1 MAITRISNNVILDGT
16 ILPAKLNV
24 SANMRTFLGN
34 ETISTI
40 NGGTGANDD
49 LTLQGTTNATRTTS
63 YVLIQPNGGNV
74 GIGVAA
80 PTVPLDVNGISRV
93 TCLYL
98 SNSATST
105 AGGIDNNGNSSAGLW
120 FNNFSTIIAG
130 YNGIIF
136 RSSLGGTSG
145 QTERMRITNTGQVS
159 IGTASPSISAML
171 QIDSTTQG
179 FLPPRMTVAQRDA
192 IASVAEGLVVYS
204 TDAGVKTLSLHN
216 GTAWGNVLTTHS
228 ASFTSDTL
236 AAALSDESGTSGGF
250 TRAVGATHTSPII
263 STALT
268 LNATSYSYGAGAR
281 EAMLNSMSNR
291 FVYKDGLIPYAEIFD
306 DFPNTLNGAGT
317 HRWATTAGT
326 VAYYTN
332 GTAQAR
338 FWGAISLTTAATT
351 DASASISAAQ
361 SGGANGQTSSRFGL
375 SMQVC
380 FCVNNTTATEFR
392 SRFSGGGASIDTTVL
407 FSTGVIQLDAVNIG
421 GVGVNSV
428 TVATGLSL
436 AAGNFISGTRYRLF
450 TRIISQ
456 TQTEVYFASA
466 PWDSATWTTLVDTVV
481 THSAWQS
488 ASVSTQPF
496 LVVITKENVA
506 KIAYIDWVAIRQEV
520 QR

>member
-1 MAITRISNNVILDGT
+1 MAITQISNNVILDGT
-16 ILPAKLNV
+16 ILPAKLNISSALRTFFGSAT
-24 SANMRTFLGN
+24 SANLATAITD
-34 ETISTI
+34 ETGSGSLVFANSPILTTPTIATI
-40 NGGTGANDD
+40 NGSTASNGSITV
-49 LTLQGTTNATRTTS
+49 QGTSNATRTTS
-63 YVLIQPNGGNV
+63 NVDLQPSGG
-74 GIGVAA
+74 GV
-80 PTVPLDVNGISRV
+80 
-93 TCLYL
+93 
-98 SNSATST
+98 
-105 AGGIDNNGNSSAGLW
+105 
-120 FNNFSTIIAG
+120 TI
-130 YNGIIF
+130 
-136 RSSLGGTSG
+136 GGT
-145 QTERMRITNTGQVS
+145 TRN
-159 IGTASPSISAML
+159 ASAIL
-171 QIDSTTQG
+171 QINSTTLG
-179 FLPPRMTVAQRDA
+179 FLPPVMTSTQRNA
-192 IASVAEGLVVYS
+192 ISSPASGLVVYS
-204 TDAGVKTLSLHN
+204 SDLSDLSLYN
-216 GTAWGNVLTTHS
+216 GTAWGDMLTTHA

-236 AAALSDESGTSGGF
+236 RTAVSDETGSGSLVF
-250 TRAVGATHTSPII
+250 ATSPTITSPTI
-263 STALT
+263 ATSLV

-306 DFPNTLNGAGT
+306 DFPTTLNGAGT
-317 HRWATTAGT
+317 HRWQTTSGT
-326 VAYYTN
+326 TAYYTN
-332 GTAQAR
+332 GSAQAR

-351 DASASISAAQ
+351 DASAVITAAP

-380 FCVNNTTATEFR
+380 FCINNTTSTEFR

-466 PWDSATWTTLVDTVV
+466 PWDSATWTTLVDTIV

-496 LVVITKENVA
+496 LVVVTKENVA
-506 KIAYIDWVAIRQEV
+506 KIAYIDWVAIRQDL

>member
-1 MAITRISNNVILDGT
+1 MAITQISNNVILDGT

-34 ETISTI
+34 ATSANLASAVSGTTGSGNLVFAIGPTFTTPVL
-40 NGGTGANDD
+40 GAATGTTLFLGTG
-49 LTLQGTTNATRTTS
+49 TLN
-63 YVLIQPNGGNV
+63 
-74 GIGVAA
+74 
-80 PTVPLDVNGISRV
+80 
-93 TCLYL
+93 
-98 SNSATST
+98 ST
-105 AGGIDNNGNSSAGLW
+105 AILELS
-120 FNNFSTIIAG
+120 
-130 YNGIIF
+130 
-136 RSSLGGTSG
+136 
-145 QTERMRITNTGQVS
+145 
-159 IGTASPSISAML
+159 
-171 QIDSTTQG
+171 STTRG
-179 FLPPRMTVAQRDA
+179 FLPPRMTSTQRNA
-192 IASVAEGLVVYS
+192 ISGASVPSGLTVFNS
-204 TDAGVKTLSLHN
+204 TDNALSVYTTVLSSWDN
-216 GTAWGNVLTTHS
+216 VFTART

-236 AAALSDESGTSGGF
+236 ATALSDESGTSGGF
-250 TRAVGATHTSPII
+250 TRAVGATHSSPTI

-268 LNATSYSYGAGAR
+268 LNATSYTYGSGAR

-351 DASASISAAQ
+351 DASAAISAAQ

-392 SRFSGGGASIDTTVL
+392 SRFSGGGATIDTTVL

-466 PWDSATWTTLVDTVV
+466 PWDSATWTTLVDTIV

-496 LVVITKENVA
+496 LLVVTKENVA
-506 KIAYIDWVAIRQEV
+506 KIAYIDWVAIRQDL

>member
-1 MAITRISNNVILDGT
+1 MAITQISNNVILDGT
-16 ILPAKLNV
+16 ILPAKLNI
-24 SANMRTFLGN
+24 SSTLRTFL
-34 ETISTI
+34 S
-40 NGGTGANDD
+40 
-49 LTLQGTTNATRTTS
+49 
-63 YVLIQPNGGNV
+63 
-74 GIGVAA
+74 
-80 PTVPLDVNGISRV
+80 
-93 TCLYL
+93 
-98 SNSATST
+98 SATSANLASAVSGTTGSGNLVFAIGPTFTTPVLGAATGTTLFLGTGTLNST
-105 AGGIDNNGNSSAGLW
+105 AILELS
-120 FNNFSTIIAG
+120 
-130 YNGIIF
+130 
-136 RSSLGGTSG
+136 
-145 QTERMRITNTGQVS
+145 
-159 IGTASPSISAML
+159 
-171 QIDSTTQG
+171 STTRG
-179 FLPPRMTVAQRDA
+179 FLPPRMTSTQRNA
-192 IASVAEGLVVYS
+192 ISGASVPSGLTVFNS
-204 TDAGVKTLSLHN
+204 TDNALSVYTTVLSSWDN
-216 GTAWGNVLTTHS
+216 VFTART

-250 TRAVGATHTSPII
+250 TRAVSATHSSPTI

-268 LNATSYSYGAGAR
+268 LNATSYTYGSGAR

-332 GTAQAR
+332 GSAQAR

-351 DASASISAAQ
+351 DASAAISAAQ

-380 FCVNNTTATEFR
+380 FCINNTTSTEFR

-407 FSTGVIQLDAVNIG
+407 FSTGVIQLDAANIG

-466 PWDSATWTTLVDTVV
+466 PWDSATWTTLVDTIV

-496 LVVITKENVA
+496 LLVVTKENVA
-506 KIAYIDWVAIRQEV
+506 KIAYIDWVAIRQDL

>member
-1 MAITRISNNVILDGT
+1 MAITQISNNVILDGT

-24 SANMRTFLGN
+24 SANMRTFLSN
-34 ETISTI
+34 ETIPTI

-93 TCLYL
+93 ACLYL

-105 AGGIDNNGNSSAGLW
+105 AGGIDNNGNNSAGLW

-136 RSSLGGTSG
+136 RSSLAGTSG
-145 QTERMRITNTGQVS
+145 QTERMRINNTGQVS
-159 IGTASPSISAML
+159 IGTASPNSSAIL
-171 QIDSTTQG
+171 QINSTTQG
-179 FLPPRMTVAQRDA
+179 FLPPVMTSTQRNA
-192 IASVAEGLVVYS
+192 ISSPASGLVVYS
-204 TDAGVKTLSLHN
+204 SDLSDLSLYN
-216 GTAWGNVLTTHS
+216 GTAWGDMLTTHA

-236 AAALSDESGTSGGF
+236 RTAVSDETGSGSLVFAISPTI
-250 TRAVGATHTSPII
+250 TSPTIAT
-263 STALT
+263 SLV

-306 DFPNTLNGAGT
+306 DFPTTLNGAGT
-317 HRWATTAGT
+317 HRWQTTSGT
-326 VAYYTN
+326 TAYYTN
-332 GTAQAR
+332 GSAQAR

-351 DASASISAAQ
+351 DASAVITAAP

-380 FCVNNTTATEFR
+380 FCVNNTTSTEFR

-466 PWDSATWTTLVDTVV
+466 PWDSATWTTLVDTIV

-496 LVVITKENVA
+496 LVVVTKENVA
-506 KIAYIDWVAIRQEV
+506 KIAYIDWVAIRQDL